1 MPSLTELR
9 LMKTAVVTG
18 GSSGIGLSCCRKFL
32 ENGYRV
38 YELSRREPKIQ
49 TVGVKHISCDVT
61 DERSVSEAF
70 KKIYNDSGSID
81 ILVNNAGFGIS
92 GAVEFT
98 ELAEAKKQFDVN
110 FFGCFICSK
119 NVIKYMRLQG
129 GGRIVNLSSL
139 AAPLAIPF
147 QAFYSASKAAVNS
160 LTLALANEVRPFN
173 IKVCAVMPGD
183 VKTGFTAARE
193 KNTAGDEFYGETL
206 KRAVAGMER
215 DEQNGMSPDDI
226 ADAVYAAATKAR
238 PKLLST
244 KGAKYHL
251 FLALSKALPVS
262 LVNIIVGKL
271 YS

>member
-1 MPSLTELR
+1 M
-9 LMKTAVVTG
+9 
-18 GSSGIGLSCCRKFL
+18 
-32 ENGYRV
+32 
-38 YELSRREPKIQ
+38 
-49 TVGVKHISCDVT
+49 
-61 DERSVSEAF
+61 
-70 KKIYNDSGSID
+70 
-81 ILVNNAGFGIS
+81 NNAGFGIS

-183 VKTGFTAARE
+183 VKTGLPRQERKIPPVTNFTA
-193 KNTAGDEFYGETL
+193 KHL
-206 KRAVAGMER
+206 KER
-215 DEQNGMSPDDI
+215 
-226 ADAVYAAATKAR
+226 
-238 PKLLST
+238 
-244 KGAKYHL
+244 
-251 FLALSKALPVS
+251 LPVWS
-262 LVNIIVGKL
+262 AMSKTVCHRTI
-271 YS
+271 

>member
-1 MPSLTELR
+1 M
-9 LMKTAVVTG
+9 
-18 GSSGIGLSCCRKFL
+18 
-32 ENGYRV
+32 
-38 YELSRREPKIQ
+38 
-49 TVGVKHISCDVT
+49 
-61 DERSVSEAF
+61 
-70 KKIYNDSGSID
+70 
-81 ILVNNAGFGIS
+81 NNAGFGIS
-92 GAVEFT
+92 GAIEFT
-98 ELAEAKKQFDVN
+98 ELAEAKRQFDVN

-244 KGAKYHL
+244 KGTKYHL

>member
-1 MPSLTELR
+1 
-9 LMKTAVVTG
+9 MKTAVVTG

-61 DERSVSEAF
+61 DEHSVSEAF

-129 GGRIVNLSSL
+129 GGRIVNLSSRS
-139 AAPLAIPF
+139 
-147 QAFYSASKAAVNS
+147 SACHTVSGV
-160 LTLALANEVRPFN
+160 LF
-173 IKVCAVMPGD
+173 G
-183 VKTGFTAARE
+183 VKGGCKFADS
-193 KNTAGDEFYGETL
+193 GSC
-206 KRAVAGMER
+206 KRG
-215 DEQNGMSPDDI
+215 
-226 ADAVYAAATKAR
+226 AT
-238 PKLLST
+238 
-244 KGAKYHL
+244 
-251 FLALSKALPVS
+251 V
-262 LVNIIVGKL
+262 
-271 YS
+271 

>member
-1 MPSLTELR
+1 
-9 LMKTAVVTG
+9 MKTAVVTG

-61 DERSVSEAF
+61 DEHSVSEAF

-119 NVIKYMRLQG
+119 
-129 GGRIVNLSSL
+129 
-139 AAPLAIPF
+139 
-147 QAFYSASKAAVNS
+147 
-160 LTLALANEVRPFN
+160 T
-173 IKVCAVMPGD
+173 
-183 VKTGFTAARE
+183 
-193 KNTAGDEFYGETL
+193 
-206 KRAVAGMER
+206 
-215 DEQNGMSPDDI
+215 
-226 ADAVYAAATKAR
+226 
-238 PKLLST
+238 
-244 KGAKYHL
+244 
-251 FLALSKALPVS
+251 
-262 LVNIIVGKL
+262 
-271 YS
+271 